1 MQIRWKRFLG
11 KTGFWVTTEIWLNI
25 LGLDNL
31 ADYSEFLV
39 DQEIEEELALKNHRT
54 IKISNFPPQ
63 YCKEIKEFCPVSTV
77 KTPDDVSKREDYQH
91 LFNTFENKC
100 KKLKNPCTK
109 VWCLPYV
116 RPSWMN
122 YQRL

>member
-1 MQIRWKRFLG
+1 MEIRWKKFFI
-11 KTGFWVTTEIWLNI
+11 KTGIWVATEVWLNV

-39 DQEIEEELALKNHRT
+39 DQELEKELALKNHRT

-63 YCKEIKEFCPVSTV
+63 YCKAIQEFCPITTV
-77 KTPDDVSKREDYQH
+77 KELNETSKYEDFQH
-91 LFNTFENKC
+91 RFNTFENKC

-116 RPSWMN
+116 RPSWLT